1 MGYPRVGAALCPQC
15 HTAIA
20 IRNPKLPWSHPHA
33 YTFYLP
39 ALTAHLCRGDG
50 DKRWRRARSL
60 QFRDDERATAR
71 REDCFVLRGCTAG
84 RVLVHN
90 GRRHQRPLNTI
101 SGGSM
106 SRSNALAVLRK
117 PRVQSSVLNR
127 SIAMSSITASAAGT
141 PPADQAFK
149 SVRVAA

>member
-1 MGYPRVGAALCPQC
+1 M
-15 HTAIA
+15 TSSAIKFGGCLRRIFRLLRSYDPVRLPPIPPPEA
-20 IRNPKLPWSHPHA
+20 IL
-33 YTFYLP
+33 
-39 ALTAHLCRGDG
+39 
-50 DKRWRRARSL
+50 RSL
-60 QFRDDERATAR
+60 PSHQTRLPRLPDPLACVLEGGEANSACVATQP
-71 REDCFVLRGCTAG
+71 DVI
-84 RVLVHN
+84 LVHN

-101 SGGSM
+101 SGGSI

-127 SIAMSSITASAAGT
+127 SIATSSITASAAGT